1 MYDEC
6 YQWYSAKL
14 DLQLK
19 FPIFLLPG
27 HFIQNYPEK
36 ADIACDTCKTN
47 AQHPQE
53 IIAHC

>member
-6 YQWYSAKL
+6 YDTLPSWIYNSS
-14 DLQLK
+14 
-19 FPIFLLPG
+19 FLFSCFLVIN
-27 HFIQNYPEK
+27 IQNYPEK